1 MQTKTPTAKILA
13 CFFVYK
19 DMNVI
24 VRFFSSRTRVLNL
37 LMHLYNAFKILL
49 MEKLLNFLNNKYP
62 LDSTRVVQKYDEY
75 LQYALLTTASFRDI
89 VAGKVN
95 PRNRFRQNVL
105 LCYYFVYFIPR
116 YSFLSW
122 LYFQKKE
129 KRIHYQNMLADYAE
143 EIGLLGRTFNVCY
156 LLFTVGILLNT
167 LVVRRYQS
175 TASLEFLTDWL
186 KMTQRNQFFRFNHDI
201 NQDMNK
207 RLISELRF
215 KLIAAKL
222 LARGTNVSICLYE
235 ISVCGIFLYKERP
248 SVMNACLALFNC
260 LTICLCFEYPGNHF
274 HALYLSFVVT
284 TDYFRA
290 RIKRFLSCINTLR
303 TSDLTN
309 QNIALIVDDY
319 NDMVLVF
326 KKYDKVMKHLLRI
339 MVKFYTFGLTATF
352 FMFTID
358 TEAWMLAIM
367 IMSAAGYSL
376 ILLGTGV
383 YISQLHSQVFG
394 LHNTLVSLCAR
405 HAGDKRHRLSPN
417 CIFRLKHIIQEL
429 GSLETDGQFVIGLR
443 DGDGA
448 ATSRMQ
454 IFNLTLTTIFN
465 TFMMMRFVDQN

>member
-1 MQTKTPTAKILA
+1 
-13 CFFVYK
+13 
-19 DMNVI
+19 MNVI
-24 VRFFSSRTRVLNL
+24 VGFFSSRKRVVNF
-37 LMHLYNAFKILL
+37 LMHLYNTMRTRL
-49 MEKLLNFLNNKYP
+49 MEKLLHFLNNKYP

-122 LYFQKKE
+122 LYFQEKE
-129 KRIHYQNMLADYAE
+129 KRIHYQNVLADYAE
-143 EIGLLGRTFNVCY
+143 EIGLLGRTFNMCY
-156 LLFTVGILLNT
+156 FLFTVGILLNT
-167 LVVRRYQS
+167 LVIRRYQS

-186 KMTQRNQFFRFNHDI
+186 KMTQPNQFFRFNHNID
-201 NQDMNK
+201 QGMNN
-207 RLISELRF
+207 RLISQLRY
-215 KLIAAKL
+215 KLIAAKF

-235 ISVCGIFLYKERP
+235 ISVCAIFLYKERP
-248 SVMNACLALFNC
+248 SGTNACLALFNC
-260 LTICLCFEYPGNHF
+260 LTICLCFKFSGNHF
-274 HALYLSFVVT
+274 HALYLSFVIT

-290 RIKRFLSCINTLR
+290 RIKRFVSCINSLR
-303 TSDLTN
+303 TTDLTN
-309 QNIALIVDDY
+309 RNIALIVDDY
-319 NDMVLVF
+319 NDMVLVL

-352 FMFTID
+352 FMFTIE

-367 IMSAAGYSL
+367 VMSAAGYSL

-383 YISQLHSQVFG
+383 YISQLHAQVYG
-394 LHNTLVSLCAR
+394 LHNTLISLCAR
-405 HAGDKRHRLSPN
+405 HAGGKRQRLSLN
-417 CIFRLKHIIQEL
+417 CMFRLKHIICEL

-448 ATSRMQ
+448 ATSRIQ

-465 TFMMMRFVDQN
+465 TFMMLRFVDQN